1 MAVFNPDVP
10 MGSANM
16 PDWTNVT
23 RPISQPEADKSR
35 GIALSNMGN
44 TIEGVAGL
52 TDQTMKSVIGKD
64 VRETVEKTR
73 ADFTS
78 TLEQARNAQLG
89 SVTSDGNDILPA
101 NSTPTSN
108 PPPPAVVQGV
118 EKLNAI
124 QAAYSN
130 GKINDTYYSQRLMAD
145 VTALRSKYPG
155 YVDYIDQKVSSITGM
170 NPANAYVQNL
180 MQDINRAQTTKRT
193 ALDKAVDDAMKSGY
207 PNSDKQIQAL
217 QQQGESYL
225 PTFRQWYSEQ
235 TMLDS
240 TLKRNQALRQDYKG
254 RIEDYAKTR
263 EEDWTNE
270 VGATIQNNMS
280 TLITVSGV
288 DKPQK
293 ALDLLQDAA
302 NNPGKYND
310 ETMRLFANKIL
321 AQKNVVFSQLDARAA
336 ERRQDSTGRWYSYN
350 SDITP
355 AKVQEIKKNVG
366 MYYDQIH
373 DALMNGGAQGAGL
386 AFARAQ
392 QAAAMLGSRKA
403 DIFQSEVG
411 KDIMTYQVLNE
422 TMGPNWTA
430 AITDSAL
437 RAGIDDSIRPLFT
450 VRRQQGA
457 AQPDAKTGGP
467 AYTFKDMAGE
477 ALTLER
483 QNKISS
489 SMRARYLGAGI
500 DTFVNDIV
508 SPEAPD
514 QAKINALKFFF
525 SKEGQGILPNFK
537 DDSIDPATG
546 KYLPGRQSIW
556 NKLTSE
562 AMVREVGKLNA
573 KDPSIGQMYKKA
585 LETEAGAYL
594 YYKDI
599 QNLNQLTGHDDL
611 HIKYNDGGG
620 KGTPRITLIDNKG
633 QEIKAKALIPGQWGT
648 TSPSADRTSPYINNA
663 LQTVERINAALAGMD
678 RVEKAVGNG
687 NGTDQLLNF
696 LINSQ
701 AQIGKNW
708 EGLPAKLMDAIA
720 ASAGRGKLKELM
732 EQGKK

>member
-1 MAVFNPDVP
+1 MAVFNPDVAP
-10 MGSANM
+10 GRDEM
-16 PDWTNVT
+16 PNWTNVT
-23 RPISQPEADKSR
+23 RPISDLEVDKS
-35 GIALSNMGN
+35 
-44 TIEGVAGL
+44 AGL
-52 TDQTMKSVIGKD
+52 RLGATGDALEGIGGTVDVAMKDHIGKD
-64 VRETVEKTR
+64 VRQTVEKTR
-73 ADFTS
+73 AEFTS
-78 TLEQARNAQLG
+78 TLEQARNAQLS
-89 SVTSDGNDILPA
+89 SVTGGNDILPVNA
-101 NSTPTSN
+101 TPTSN
-108 PPPPAVVQGV
+108 PPPAVVQGINKINSV
-118 EKLNAI
+118 

-145 VTALRSKYPG
+145 VTSLRAKYPG

-180 MQDINRAQTTKRT
+180 MQDINRIQTTKRSDV
-193 ALDKAVDDAMKSGY
+193 DKAIDAAMKSEY
-207 PNSDKQIQAL
+207 PNADLQIQKL
-217 QQQGESYL
+217 QQMGADYL
-225 PTFRQWYSEQ
+225 PQFRQWYTEQ
-235 TMLDS
+235 GMLDGR
-240 TLKRNQALRQDYKG
+240 LKRNKALRDDYKG
-254 RIEDYAKTR
+254 RVEDYAKIR
-263 EEDWTNE
+263 EEDWSNE
-270 VGATIQNNMS
+270 VGASVQNNMS
-280 TLITVSGV
+280 TLISVSGI

-302 NNPGKYND
+302 NNPGKYKD

-321 AQKNVVFSQLDARAA
+321 AQKTSLFAQLDAKAA
-336 ERRQDSTGRWYSYN
+336 ERHQDSTGRWYSYN
-350 SDITP
+350 SDIGA
-355 AKVQEIKKNVG
+355 AKVQEIKKNIAG
-366 MYYDQIH
+366 YYDQIH
-373 DALMNGGAQGAGL
+373 DALMSGGANGAGL

-403 DIFQSEVG
+403 EIFSSEVG
-411 KDIMTYQVLNE
+411 KDIQTYQVLNE

-437 RAGIDDSIRPLFT
+437 RARLDDSIRPLFT
-450 VRRQQGA
+450 VRRQEGA
-457 AQPDAKTGGP
+457 AQAGAKTGGP

-477 ALTLER
+477 ALSLEK
-483 QNKISS
+483 QNKISA
-489 SMRARYLGAGI
+489 SMRARYIGAGV

-508 SPEAPD
+508 SPDAPE

-537 DDSIDPATG
+537 DDAYDSQG
-546 KYLPGRQSIW
+546 KVLPGRQTIW

-573 KDPSIGQMYKKA
+573 KDPSIGQMYKNA

-599 QNLNQLTGHDDL
+599 QQLNQLTGHDDL

-620 KGTPRITLIDNKG
+620 KGVPTITLIDNKG
-633 QEIKAKALIPGQWGT
+633 QEIKAKAFIPGQWGT
-648 TSPSADRTSPYINNA
+648 TSPSTDKTSPYINNA
-663 LQTVERINAALAGMD
+663 LSIVGRINNALAGMD
-678 RVEKAVGNG
+678 RVEKAVGDS

-720 ASAGRGKLKELM
+720 ASAGRGKLKEIM
-732 EQGKK
+732 EQGSK

>member
-1 MAVFNPDVP
+1 MAVFNPPVAPGQD
-10 MGSANM
+10 NM
-16 PDWTNVT
+16 PNWTNVSK
-23 RPISQPEADKSR
+23 PISQPESDKSR
-35 GIALSNMGN
+35 GIALATAGN
-44 TIEGVAGL
+44 ALEGTAGL
-52 TDQTMKSVIGKD
+52 VDSTMKSIIGKD
-64 VRETVEKTR
+64 VRETVENTR
-73 ADFTS
+73 QDFTQ
-78 TLEQARNAQLG
+78 TLELARNAQLS
-89 SVTSDGNDILPA
+89 SVTSSGDGNDILPA

-108 PPPPAVVQGV
+108 PPPAVVQGV
-118 EKLNAI
+118 DKITGI

-145 VTALRSKYPG
+145 VTSLRAKYPG
-155 YVDYIDQKVSSITGM
+155 YTDYIDQKVSSITGM

-180 MQDINRAQTTKRT
+180 MQDINRAQVTKKT
-193 ALDKAVDDAMKSGY
+193 AVDKAVDDAMKSGY
-207 PNSDKQIQAL
+207 PNSDKMVQKL
-217 QQQGESYL
+217 QQEGDAFL
-225 PTFRQWYSEQ
+225 PQFRQWYSEQ

-263 EEDWTNE
+263 EEDWSNE
-270 VGATIQNNMS
+270 VGAAVQNNMS

-310 ETMRLFANKIL
+310 ETMRLLANKIM
-321 AQKNVVFSQLDARAA
+321 AQKAVMFSQLDDRAA
-336 ERRQDSTGRWYSYN
+336 ERHQDSSGRLYSYN
-350 SDITP
+350 SDIGAT
-355 AKVQEIKKNVG
+355 KVQEIKKNIG
-366 MYYDQIH
+366 AYYDQIH
-373 DALMNGGAQGAGL
+373 DALMSGGVNGAGI

-411 KDIMTYQVLNE
+411 KDIMTFQTLNE

-430 AITDSAL
+430 AVTDSAL
-437 RAGIDDSIRPLFT
+437 RAKVDDAIRPLFT
-450 VRRQQGA
+450 MRRQEGS
-457 AQPDAKTGGP
+457 AQPNAKTGGP

-477 ALTLER
+477 ALSLEK

-489 SMRARYLGAGI
+489 AMRARYLGAGI

-508 SPEAPD
+508 SPEAPE

-525 SKEGQGILPNFK
+525 SEEGRGILPNFK
-537 DDSIDPATG
+537 DDSYTPDG
-546 KYLPGRQSIW
+546 KVLPGRQTIW

-633 QEIKAKALIPGQWGT
+633 QEIRAKALIPGQWGT
-648 TSPSADRTSPYINNA
+648 TSPSQDRTSPYINNA

-678 RVEKAVGNG
+678 RVEKAVGQS

-720 ASAGRGKLKELM
+720 ASAGRGKLKDLM
-732 EQGKK
+732 EQGMK